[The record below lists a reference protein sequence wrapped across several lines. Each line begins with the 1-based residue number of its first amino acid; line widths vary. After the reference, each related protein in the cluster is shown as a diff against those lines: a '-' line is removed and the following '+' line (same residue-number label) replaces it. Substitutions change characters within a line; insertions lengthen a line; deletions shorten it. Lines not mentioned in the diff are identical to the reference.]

1 MIQKVDQDEQKLD
14 WKTHSTVDADGNLN
28 DQIVVVVD
36 DAQLVEAVEVEADY
50 DDVDD
55 VFAEADAVLEARI
68 EVAQNCLVDYVAERH
83 ILADFV
89 AMIFGGVWP

>member
-83 ILADFV
+83 ILVDFV